1 MALMKPFNYKII
13 YEYKGLVMLPTIII
27 LSLVV
32 LAIGASMTISGFIE
46 SLMSKA
52 TIETQESFYL
62 ADSGIEDALLRIA
75 YPDDFFTSSG
85 DWFLFESE
93 VNPGPSINVSGTGDT
108 RTIISS
114 VTDGKYKKTI
124 ETTVTLDEESG
135 GITGIIWEEK

>member
-1 MALMKPFNYKII
+1 MKPFNYKII

-85 DWFLFESE
+85 DWFLFASGA
-93 VNPGPSINVSGTGDT
+93 GPSINVSGTGGDTT

-135 GITGIIWEEK
+135 GITAIVWEEK